1 MLIRL
6 RRPWRAR
13 LLVALTTL
21 VLAAGGAALIL
32 WGETPPPY
40 PPLPATHGHVVVIH
54 AVFES
59 TLDRDTP
66 PAPAT
71 LCGAVLLSLAGA
83 LCLTGC
89 LIIRRRQQPT
99 GPTGQ
104 QSIG

>member
-13 LLVALTTL
+13 LIVALTVL
-21 VLAAGGAALIL
+21 VLAAGGVALIL
-32 WGETPPPY
+32 WGETPPPF
-40 PPLPATHGHVVVIH
+40 PPLPGTHGSAPHGNVVIQ

-71 LCGAVLLSLAGA
+71 LCGAVMLALAGA
-83 LCLTGC
+83 LCLAGC
-89 LIIRRRQQPT
+89 LIVRRRQQEPA
-99 GPTGQ
+99 G
-104 QSIG
+104 

>member
-13 LLVALTTL
+13 LVVALTAL
-21 VLAAGGAALIL
+21 VLAAAGVALIL
-32 WGETPPPY
+32 RGEAPSSY
-40 PPLPATHGHVVVIH
+40 PPLPHPSWAPRSNHFVYVI
-54 AVFES
+54 
-59 TLDRDTP
+59 TMDRDAP

-71 LCGAVLLSLAGA
+71 LCGAVLLSVAGA

-89 LIIRRRQQPT
+89 LIIRRRQRPT

-104 QSIG
+104 QPIG